1 MCGQGKRNW
10 NDFSLGAQG
19 QMQNPLFA
27 QLGQNVLENARGR
40 SREPKSPKASR
51 PWGKTPWF
59 PSTLRPSQVLGVQWG
74 VRDGHSTGFKGFPT
88 PPPAASA
95 HTRSPS
101 GLLTASSPTWMG
113 KGHHSLL
120 PALGLQGGD
129 RAQSLGLWHICMRTQ
144 PGLENWTGVAWA
156 FFWGW
161 LCLHMCVQGSG
172 AALSHG
178 TSCHGGMEARWP
190 LRAAK

>member
-1 MCGQGKRNW
+1 MVSQHTEAFPGVGHPVGGQRW
-10 NDFSLGAQG
+10 SLY
-19 QMQNPLFA
+19 
-27 QLGQNVLENARGR
+27 
-40 SREPKSPKASR
+40 
-51 PWGKTPWF
+51 W
-59 PSTLRPSQVLGVQWG
+59 VQR
-74 VRDGHSTGFKGFPT
+74 VPHS
-88 PPPAASA
+88 PPAAST
-95 HTRSPS
+95 HTRSPP

-120 PALGLQGGD
+120 PALELQGGD

-144 PGLENWTGVAWA
+144 PGLENWTGVAQA

-190 LRAAK
+190 LRAAQ